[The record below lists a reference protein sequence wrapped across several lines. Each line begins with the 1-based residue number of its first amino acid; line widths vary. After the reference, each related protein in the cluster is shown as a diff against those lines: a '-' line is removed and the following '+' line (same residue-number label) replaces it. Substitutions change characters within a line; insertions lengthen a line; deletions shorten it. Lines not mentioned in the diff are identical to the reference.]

1 MIDAIT
7 SWVTSLMETLGAPGV
22 GIAIFLESAFPPIPS
37 EVVLPLAGFT
47 ASQGSMGL
55 VAAIVWATVGSL
67 LGAYL
72 LYFVGHLVGA
82 DRLRKIADWLWLVE
96 AADVDKSMAWF
107 DKYGSPSVFFGRMV
121 PGIRSLI
128 SIPAGIDRMGL
139 VKFTLWTTLG
149 SAIWNSILVYLGFT
163 LGENWHTVT
172 DYMEEFSLIIK
183 ILLVIAFVA
192 LTIWLMRLQRKSS
205 KK

>member
-1 MIDAIT
+1 
-7 SWVTSLMETLGAPGV
+7 METLGAPGV

-96 AADVDKSMAWF
+96 AADVDKSIAWF

-192 LTIWLMRLQRKSS
+192 LTIWLVRRQRKSS
-205 KK
+205 K

>member
-96 AADVDKSMAWF
+96 AADVDKSIAWF

-192 LTIWLMRLQRKSS
+192 LTIWLVRRQRKSS

>member
-1 MIDAIT
+1 
-7 SWVTSLMETLGAPGV
+7 METLGAPGV

-96 AADVDKSMAWF
+96 AADVDKSIAWF

-128 SIPAGIDRMGL
+128 SSPAGIDRRGL

-183 ILLVIAFVA
+183 ILLVIAYVA
-192 LTIWLMRLQRKSS
+192 LTIWLVRRQRKSS

>member
-1 MIDAIT
+1 
-7 SWVTSLMETLGAPGV
+7 METLGAPGV

-96 AADVDKSMAWF
+96 AADVDKSIAWF

-192 LTIWLMRLQRKSS
+192 LTIWLVRRQRKSS

>member
-1 MIDAIT
+1 
-7 SWVTSLMETLGAPGV
+7 METLGAPGV

-82 DRLRKIADWLWLVE
+82 DRLRNNADWLWLVE
-96 AADVDKSMAWF
+96 AADVDNSIAWF

-192 LTIWLMRLQRKSS
+192 LTIWLVRRQRKSS

>member
-1 MIDAIT
+1 
-7 SWVTSLMETLGAPGV
+7 METLGAPGV

-96 AADVDKSMAWF
+96 AADVDKSIAWF

-139 VKFTLWTTLG
+139 VVFTLWTTLG

-192 LTIWLMRLQRKSS
+192 LTIWLVRRQRKSS

>member
-1 MIDAIT
+1 
-7 SWVTSLMETLGAPGV
+7 METLGAPGV

-55 VAAIVWATVGSL
+55 VAAIVWATVVSL

-96 AADVDKSMAWF
+96 AADVDKSIAWF

-192 LTIWLMRLQRKSS
+192 LTIWLVRRQRKSS

>member
-1 MIDAIT
+1 
-7 SWVTSLMETLGAPGV
+7 METLGAPGV

-192 LTIWLMRLQRKSS
+192 LTIWLVRRQRKSS

>member
-1 MIDAIT
+1 
-7 SWVTSLMETLGAPGV
+7 METLGAPGV

-139 VKFTLWTTLG
+139 VKCTLWTTLG

-192 LTIWLMRLQRKSS
+192 LTIWLVRRQRKSS

>member
-1 MIDAIT
+1 M
-7 SWVTSLMETLGAPGV
+7 

-72 LYFVGHLVGA
+72 LYFVGHLVGT

-96 AADVDKSMAWF
+96 AADVDKSIAWF

-192 LTIWLMRLQRKSS
+192 LTIWLVRRQRKSS

>member
-1 MIDAIT
+1 
-7 SWVTSLMETLGAPGV
+7 METLGAPGV

-47 ASQGSMGL
+47 ASQGSMRL

-96 AADVDKSMAWF
+96 AADVDKSIAWF

-192 LTIWLMRLQRKSS
+192 LTIWLVRRQRKSS

>member
-1 MIDAIT
+1 
-7 SWVTSLMETLGAPGV
+7 METLGAPGV

>member
-1 MIDAIT
+1 
-7 SWVTSLMETLGAPGV
+7 METLGAPGV

-192 LTIWLMRLQRKSS
+192 LTIWLMRRQRKSS

>member
-96 AADVDKSMAWF
+96 AADVDKSIAWF

-172 DYMEEFSLIIK
+172 DYMGEFSLIIK

-192 LTIWLMRLQRKSS
+192 LTIWLVRRQRKSS

>member
-1 MIDAIT
+1 
-7 SWVTSLMETLGAPGV
+7 METLGAPGV

-55 VAAIVWATVGSL
+55 VDAIVWATVGSL

-96 AADVDKSMAWF
+96 AADVDKSIAWF

-192 LTIWLMRLQRKSS
+192 LTIWLVRRQRKSS